1 MKYKTYKVSVP
12 SLAYEKFYYPA
23 GEMQIRFHPDQLK
36 RIAKADLLEVTATI
50 KNADAI
56 IELAL
61 VTDAL
66 KSSVKGLR
74 KPPTLKL
81 DYLPYG
87 RADRRFVEGDC
98 FGLKVFSQIISGL
111 GYMAVETIDVHS
123 PVAAEH
129 LPIKNIDPLP
139 FIKRA
144 IRVIG
149 KNDLT
154 LLLPD
159 KGAARY
165 NLKSFWSTK
174 PIVQADKIRDPQ
186 TGKLLGFTVPEIKTG
201 KVLIV
206 DDICDGGGTFIGIAD
221 AIDSSSEYSPGAPP
235 DCAGPP
241 YKYLYTTH
249 GIYSKG
255 LDELRKRFQKL
266 FTYKGEVL

>member
-23 GEMQIRFHPDQLK
+23 GEMQVRFHPEQLK
-36 RIAKADLLEVTATI
+36 RIAKADLLDVTATI

-56 IELAL
+56 MELAL

-87 RADRRFVEGDC
+87 RADRRFVDGDC
-98 FGLKVFSQIISGL
+98 FGLKVFGQIISGL
-111 GYMAVETIDVHS
+111 GYLTVETIDVHS
-123 PVAAEH
+123 LVAAEY

-139 FIKRA
+139 FIKKA
-144 IRVIG
+144 IRIIG
-149 KNDLT
+149 KKDLT
-154 LLLPD
+154 ILLPD

-165 NLKSFWSTK
+165 NLKSLK
-174 PIVQADKIRDPQ
+174 LPIVQADKIRDPQ
-186 TGKLLGFTVPEIKTG
+186 TGKLSGFQVPQIKTA

-221 AIDSSSEYSPGAPP
+221 ALDRLVVENELLGENALPLLK
-235 DCAGPP
+235 
-241 YKYLYTTH
+241 KYLYTTH